1 MALRGKSLPKPSLAA
16 VSNRLTGMLRYT
28 RFQLAVKA
36 AVAVGIAWSIAPLI
50 PGVASEY
57 PYYAPLGA
65 LVSMYPTVAGTARAG
80 IQTLI
85 GLVSGIGLAL
95 IALLFGGPS
104 VWTISLIVGL
114 GVLLAGI
121 PRLGAGR
128 DYLPVA
134 ALFVLVLGGDDADGY
149 SYGYAVQMLV
159 GVLVGL
165 TVNAVLYPPLHLNGA
180 VDGLASLRLT
190 LARQLREMGMAVG
203 ESWPPE
209 HEDWSNRRTELISF
223 SREVREAVQ
232 LADSSRHGNLRR
244 RRHQRDLNADFRAL
258 RAMERVTLYVEDM
271 TEVLATAIWTSP
283 EETPVPGTVSEAL
296 ERAMLTSADAVETWD
311 ADAQEYAEAV
321 NAVRKLVST
330 MNGQASPDTPMDATA
345 SLAMSLRR
353 IMRTI
358 RTEEDQP

>member
-1 MALRGKSLPKPSLAA
+1 MALRGKKLPTPSAAA

-28 RFQLAVKA
+28 RVQLAFKA
-36 AVAVGIAWSIAPLI
+36 ALAVAIAWSVAPLV
-50 PGVASEY
+50 PGVASQY

-65 LVSMYPTVAGTARAG
+65 LVCMYPTVAGSVRAG
-80 IQTLI
+80 LQTLA
-85 GLVSGIGLAL
+85 GLLIGIGLAL
-95 IALLFGGPS
+95 IALLFGGPTI
-104 VWTISLIVGL
+104 WTIALIVGL

-149 SYGYAVQMLV
+149 SYGYAVQMGV
-159 GVLVGL
+159 GVLIGL
-165 TVNAVLYPPLHLNGA
+165 AVNAVVFPPLHLNGA
-180 VDGLASLRLT
+180 VDGLAALRLN
-190 LARQLREMGMAVG
+190 LARQLREMGTAVG

-232 LADSSRHGNLRR
+232 LADSGRQGNLRS
-244 RRHQRDLNADFRAL
+244 RRHQRDLSADFRAL

-271 TEVLATAIWTSP
+271 TEVLATAIWSTP
-283 EETPVPGTVSEAL
+283 QETPVSHELADSL
-296 ERAMLTSADAVETWD
+296 ERAMLATAEAVETWD
-311 ADAQEYAEAV
+311 DQTDEYAEAV
-321 NAVRKLVST
+321 AAVQDLVRQVNSS
-330 MNGQASPDTPMDATA
+330 ASPDSPVDAPA

-353 IMRTI
+353 VLRTV

>member
-28 RFQLAVKA
+28 RLQLALKA
-36 AVAVGIAWSIAPLI
+36 ALAVGIAWTIAPLV
-50 PGVASEY
+50 PGVASQY

-65 LVSMYPTVAGTARAG
+65 LVSMYPTISGSARAG
-80 IQTLI
+80 FQTLI
-85 GLVSGIGLAL
+85 GLATGIGLAL
-95 IALLFGGPS
+95 IALLFGGPT
-104 VWTISLIVGL
+104 VWTIALIVGV

-134 ALFVLVLGGDDADGY
+134 ALFVLVLGGDDPDGY
-149 SYGYAVQMLV
+149 SYGYGVQMCV

-165 TVNAVLYPPLHLNGA
+165 LVNAVVFPPLHLNGA
-180 VDGLASLRLT
+180 VDGLAALRLN
-190 LARQLREMGMAVG
+190 LAKQLREMGLAVG

-209 HEDWSNRRTELISF
+209 HEDWSNRRTELVAF

-232 LADSSRHGNLRR
+232 LADSSRYGNLRR
-244 RRHQRDLNADFRAL
+244 RRHQRDLSADFRAL

-271 TEVLATAIWTSP
+271 TEVLATAIWQTP
-283 EETPVPGTVSEAL
+283 EDTPVPSTVADAL
-296 ERAMLTSADAVETWD
+296 ERAMRASAEAVETWD
-311 ADAQEYAEAV
+311 ADTEEYQEAV
-321 NAVRKLVST
+321 DAVQDLVRR
-330 MNGQASPDTPMDATA
+330 MNSSASPDTPIDATA

>member
-1 MALRGKSLPKPSLAA
+1 
-16 VSNRLTGMLRYT
+16 MLRYT
-28 RFQLAVKA
+28 RLQLAVKA
-36 AVAVGIAWSIAPLI
+36 ALAVGIAWSVAPFA
-50 PGVASEY
+50 PGAAADY

-65 LVSMYPTVAGTARAG
+65 LVSMYPTVSGSARAG

-85 GLVSGIGLAL
+85 GLITGIALAL
-95 IALLFGGPS
+95 VALLFGGPT
-104 VWTISLIVGL
+104 VWSIALIVGV

-134 ALFVLVLGGDDADGY
+134 ALFVLVLGGDNADGY
-149 SYGYAVQMLV
+149 SYGYAVQMGV

-165 TVNAVLYPPLHLNGA
+165 AVNAVVFPPLHLNGA
-180 VDGLASLRLT
+180 VDGLAALRLN
-190 LARQLREMGMAVG
+190 LARQLREMGTAVG
-203 ESWPPE
+203 ETWPPE
-209 HEDWSNRRTELISF
+209 HEDWSNRRTELVAF

-244 RRHQRDLNADFRAL
+244 RRHQRDLSADFRAL

-271 TEVLATAIWTSP
+271 TEVLATAIWKTP
-283 EETPVPGTVSEAL
+283 EITPVPSTVSEAL
-296 ERAMLTSADAVETWD
+296 ERALLATAEAVETWD
-311 ADAQEYAEAV
+311 AETQEYQEAAD
-321 NAVRKLVST
+321 AVQALVVQ
-330 MNGQASPDTPMDATA
+330 MNSGASPDSPMDATA